1 MASVSIPPASG
12 RRIES
17 GSLISSR
24 RALPW
29 RGLPIFGAF
38 PSATVAFQVAAGC
51 YRSEFDGYPDEPAHY
66 ITGLMVHD
74 YIASGSPFHRSSQEN
89 PLHYA
94 ENYYLHYPKVSFGHW
109 PPVFYLLQ
117 AAWTLLFSIS
127 RTSLLLLMAVTTAGV
142 AELLFLAARK
152 NFGFFLSAGLSF
164 LWILTPFVQ
173 ANTGMVMAESLVAPT
188 SLLAALS
195 LGRYMDREAPRDAL
209 WFGVWTLLCILT
221 RRAMVGLEVGSCAG
235 NCADP
240 EMVLTA
246 KARALWCGSDRRLG
260 HSLRQLMTLSMV
272 KEGWEDRPGLFYT
285 FRALGSFLAMLAGGI
300 GWIAFGFVLLG
311 AAVLCLLPVL
321 RGRPV
326 PASGRSCSP
335 QPRPACC
342 STRRSR
348 RASRAAAS
356 SPSYRSCFCWRE
368 AASHG

>member
-1 MASVSIPPASG
+1 M
-12 RRIES
+12 
-17 GSLISSR
+17 
-24 RALPW
+24 
-29 RGLPIFGAF
+29 
-38 PSATVAFQVAAGC
+38 
-51 YRSEFDGYPDEPAHY
+51 
-66 ITGLMVHD
+66 
-74 YIASGSPFHRSSQEN
+74 
-89 PLHYA
+89 HYA

-142 AELLFLAARK
+142 AEMLFLAARK

-173 ANTGMVMAESLVAPT
+173 ANTGMVMAESLVALT

-221 RRAMVGLEVGSCAG
+221 KGDGWALVLVPAVAIALTRKWYLLRRRALYGAG
-235 NCADP
+235 AI
-240 EMVLTA
+240 V
-246 KARALWCGSDRRLG
+246 ALAIPW
-260 HSLRQLMTLSMV
+260 QWMTLSMV

-285 FRALGSFLAMLAGGI
+285 FRALGSFFAMLAGGI

-326 PASGRSCSP
+326 PGFWAVMFAAAAAGLLLHAAI
-335 QPRPACC
+335 PAGIE
-342 STRRSR
+342 SR
-348 RASRAAAS
+348 RIIPVLPELLLLAGGGIAWLSRRMATRWAPTRWRRLWPAVS
-356 SPSYRSCFCWRE
+356 RFKVSRSL
-368 AASHG
+368 